1 MKKTWWRVP
10 VYCLAASWICFQLE
24 VRLLLHLAIVTL
36 PDGSISSDNTR
47 SLIVFGTLF
56 LAVLLIGG
64 LVFFKKIGRR
74 ELLVSAL
81 IMVLMNISLSLIAH
95 MVQGMFALYW
105 AEFSEWSIFIPQ
117 LFYRLARIS
126 QTPCRSFCAVL
137 RRCSSCSLAK
147 RPREDKNNEKAGPRA
162 GSACQ
167 KTFQLPVNT
176 V

>member
-81 IMVLMNISLSLIAH
+81 IMVLMNISQPYRLYGTRDVCPLLGG
-95 MVQGMFALYW
+95 VQRVEHLYPSAFLPAGRRYHKPLAGVFALSC
-105 AEFSEWSIFIPQ
+105 AAALRALRQ
-117 LFYRLARIS
+117 KGRGRTRIMKK
-126 QTPCRSFCAVL
+126 PAL
-137 RRCSSCSLAK
+137 
-147 RPREDKNNEKAGPRA
+147 GPA
-162 GSACQ
+162 FHA
-167 KTFQLPVNT
+167 L
-176 V
+176 